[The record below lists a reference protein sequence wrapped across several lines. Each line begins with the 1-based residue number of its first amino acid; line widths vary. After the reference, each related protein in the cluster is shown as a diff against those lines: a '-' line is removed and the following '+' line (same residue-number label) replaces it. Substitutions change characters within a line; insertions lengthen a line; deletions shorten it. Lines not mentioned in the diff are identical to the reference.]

1 MKDAYDFNLDLLEA
15 NGIEHIDGNINEID
29 EIGRIKLEKLDMNTD
44 YSQCLKKLYNL
55 GRKNLNDV
63 KVDEIMWI
71 IDEASV
77 FEWKEIEDTAKCLLH
92 ARNSYYEYYCNLG
105 TDLCLDMS
113 EYGSRAYLQQYVRYL
128 DSILINCNDF
138 IQAYSIDNEL
148 DAKEEFKVYI
158 TEKLRFLIDTLN
170 NL

>member
-15 NGIEHIDGNINEID
+15 NGIEHKDGFINEID
-29 EIGRIKLEKLDMNTD
+29 EIGRIKLETLDMNTD

-63 KVDEIMWI
+63 ECDEIMQI

-77 FEWKEIEDTAKCLLH
+77 FGYKEIEDTALLLMS
-92 ARNSYYEYYCNLG
+92 ARNNYYDYYCNLG

-113 EYGSRAYLQQYVRYL
+113 EY
-128 DSILINCNDF
+128 
-138 IQAYSIDNEL
+138 DNREL
-148 DAKEEFKVYI
+148 DTKKGSNV
-158 TEKLRFLIDTLN
+158 
-170 NL
+170 